1 MAPMPSGIVRAPISD
16 ALPPFA
22 KHTNTHTHT
31 HATLFSQAPNCI
43 ITYKLAVIFFVAKT
57 RHFASFFLFFSKV
70 PSKMVKGTFWKISKK
85 ARHNF
90 KEFFFEIS
98 NIFGGFG
105 QIPSFLL
112 LKSPYLVDRFCH
124 I

>member
-1 MAPMPSGIVRAPISD
+1 
-16 ALPPFA
+16 
-22 KHTNTHTHT
+22 
-31 HATLFSQAPNCI
+31 
-43 ITYKLAVIFFVAKT
+43 
-57 RHFASFFLFFSKV
+57 
-70 PSKMVKGTFWKISKK
+70 MVKGTFWKISKK
-85 ARHNF
+85 ARHIF

>member
-31 HATLFSQAPNCI
+31 HTTLFSQAPNCI

-57 RHFASFFLFFSKV
+57 RHFASFFFFFFKV
-70 PSKMVKGTFWKISKK
+70 PSKIGQGNFLENFQKG
-85 ARHNF
+85 HNF
-90 KEFFFEIS
+90 KDCFFEIS